1 MLLTTSE
8 YEMFVEFIYNQT
20 GMHFD
25 ERKNAFIAKRV
36 NTRMEEIGEINYE
49 DYLNL
54 LKFRDG
60 DKVELQQLINL
71 LTINE
76 SYFFRD
82 FPQIESFANH
92 CLIDVAQRKAAADDF
107 TIRIWSAGCS
117 SGDEPYTLAI
127 VLSEILD
134 VKKWKIEIVASDIDL
149 AILAKAKKGIYD
161 ERSIKDT
168 PPEYLDKYF
177 TTHNQRYKVIDKIKE
192 MVHFEHVNLI
202 DVREMRK
209 KRNFD
214 FIFCR
219 NVLIYFNEL
228 SRKKVV
234 DNFYISLNRGG
245 YIFLGSSESIN
256 RITTAFT
263 MKKKG
268 NYLVYTKD

>member
-1 MLLTTSE
+1 M
-8 YEMFVEFIYNQT
+8 
-20 GMHFD
+20 
-25 ERKNAFIAKRV
+25 
-36 NTRMEEIGEINYE
+36 
-49 DYLNL
+49 
-54 LKFRDG
+54 
-60 DKVELQQLINL
+60 
-71 LTINE
+71 
-76 SYFFRD
+76 
-82 FPQIESFANH
+82 
-92 CLIDVAQRKAAADDF
+92 
-107 TIRIWSAGCS
+107 
-117 SGDEPYTLAI
+117 
-127 VLSEILD
+127 
-134 VKKWKIEIVASDIDL
+134 
-149 AILAKAKKGIYD
+149 
-161 ERSIKDT
+161 
-168 PPEYLDKYF
+168 
-177 TTHNQRYKVIDKIKE
+177 DKIKE

-234 DNFYISLNRGG
+234 DNFYISLNKGG